1 MSHNCS
7 QEVMLLS
14 KLMGQDNLWGMD
26 AHDCRWFLALLK
38 DLGLILLKTSTF
50 WLKMVLKV
58 GDSN

>member
-1 MSHNCS
+1 MR
-7 QEVMLLS
+7 
-14 KLMGQDNLWGMD
+14 DD